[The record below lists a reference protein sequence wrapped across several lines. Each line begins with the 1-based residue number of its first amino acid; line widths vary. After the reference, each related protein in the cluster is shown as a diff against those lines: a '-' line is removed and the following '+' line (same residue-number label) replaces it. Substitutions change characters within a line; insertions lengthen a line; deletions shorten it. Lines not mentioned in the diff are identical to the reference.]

1 MLHARM
7 SSVADYSITKSQ
19 IDDLMILTMMTIKQ
33 QTDETPAGSYVRY
46 IKNAH
51 SSTASSSSSSSTMY
65 DTYALGTQVR
75 RLFVNRVVQQ
85 LGPIPY
91 TVCTTITHR
100 ERICCSRRAFS
111 HSTHTRNARKRL
123 ETLELQTKI
132 WYLCLRT
139 SSWID
144 CRPAAS
150 GPRLLSASR
159 NLSMVGCSAGEEP
172 SRNAIPHMIRNP

>member
-51 SSTASSSSSSSTMY
+51 SSTASSSSSSSTMH

-111 HSTHTRNARKRL
+111 HSTHTQETPGNVWKRSNCK
-123 ETLELQTKI
+123 QKFG
-132 WYLCLRT
+132 LC
-139 SSWID
+139 
-144 CRPAAS
+144 AFV
-150 GPRLLSASR
+150 PRAGSIVDLLHLVLAF
-159 NLSMVGCSAGEEP
+159 
-172 SRNAIPHMIRNP
+172 